1 MTIIPLTPSTGGI
14 LEPNQVIGRGAEVE
28 EMITILKRQSINLSA
43 LRRSGKSSL
52 LSKLNLKLV
61 GLEQF
66 KSVYLEVEGISN
78 CDSFIEKLYLK
89 FKTEKII
96 KETAIKKIDKAF
108 DSLLGRFS
116 SVELP
121 GGFSAELKTE
131 KAILNHLA
139 ASVKINRNMLISELD
154 RLRTD
159 DYLIRKIKKEERT
172 YKFRYEILRK
182 WWKINKSY

>member
-78 CDSFIEKLYLK
+78 CDSFIEKLYL
-89 FKTEKII
+89 
-96 KETAIKKIDKAF
+96 
-108 DSLLGRFS
+108 
-116 SVELP
+116 
-121 GGFSAELKTE
+121 
-131 KAILNHLA
+131 AILNHLA